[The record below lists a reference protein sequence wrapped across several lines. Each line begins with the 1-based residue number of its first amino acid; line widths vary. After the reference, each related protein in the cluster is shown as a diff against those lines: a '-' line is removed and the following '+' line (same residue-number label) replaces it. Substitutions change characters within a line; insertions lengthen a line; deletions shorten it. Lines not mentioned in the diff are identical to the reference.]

1 MNRIEMIKQATY
13 KIQGSPEF
21 VASMKKANAKFIRDC
36 QKKIAKLQAKAD
48 AKADKELEALDENY
62 NHIMTKTARE
72 IAEIEVGDTYRETI
86 KFDNEWN

>member
-21 VASMKKANAKFIRDC
+21 VTSMKKANAKFIRDC

-48 AKADKELEALDENY
+48 AKA
-62 NHIMTKTARE
+62 
-72 IAEIEVGDTYRETI
+72 
-86 KFDNEWN
+86 